1 MHRRCVLTA
10 MIEWCVWLH
19 LTTLENEVGAGAGA
33 LPPKEKVELATGGCV
48 VRAGVGAGL
57 VGAVLVPPNE
67 KLGAVDAVLDDSPPN
82 EIVGLAAPESDVR
95 PPNEIVELVF
105 LGSSPLDDK
114 LLRGGSNGAP
124 KFKEGFTSV

>member
-1 MHRRCVLTA
+1 M
-10 MIEWCVWLH
+10 
-19 LTTLENEVGAGAGA
+19 
-33 LPPKEKVELATGGCV
+33 ELATGGCV

-67 KLGAVDAVLDDSPPN
+67 KLGAVDGVLDDSPPN
-82 EIVGLAAPESDVR
+82 EIVGLAAPESEDEATLDVR